1 MTDVVII
8 GAGGF
13 GREALDVAE
22 ATIHQGR
29 DLRIAGVLDD
39 ALSTTGADLLQRRG
53 VAFLGGLTSWLN
65 QPDDVEFVVA
75 VGDPATRERLADRL
89 EAAGLRAATLVHPS
103 AVVGTRV
110 VLGPGTVV
118 CGGVQLSTEVTTGR
132 HVHVSAGALI
142 GHDVTT
148 ADFVSIN
155 PGAIISG
162 GVQLGRGTLVG
173 AGAVVLQNLQVGAG
187 STVGAAA
194 CVVRSVPPGQVV
206 KGVPA
211 R

>member
-22 ATIHQGR
+22 AAIHQGR

-39 ALSTTGADLLQRRG
+39 SLSTTGADLLQRRG
-53 VAFLGGLTSWLN
+53 VAFLGGLASWLS
-65 QPDDVEFVVA
+65 QPDDMEFVVA
-75 VGDPATRERLADRL
+75 VGDPATRERLADRM

-162 GVQLGRGTLVG
+162 GVQLGRGALVG

-194 CVVRSVPPGQVV
+194 CVVRPVPPGQVV